1 MSELL
6 AFFLGVSLVHLFLD
20 NFYNTLSVI
29 QHLQHKEKETA
40 FFFLALTTNEQL
52 THKQRSG
59 ANLRGAGGGVGGK
72 GAAPPTFFLVFLKGF
87 F

>member
-6 AFFLGVSLVHLFLD
+6 AFFLEVSLVHLFLD

-29 QHLQHKEKETA
+29 QHLQTEGKEIA
-40 FFFLALTTNEQL
+40 FFSLVLKTKGQL

-59 ANLRGAGGGVGGK
+59 ANLRGGGEGV
-72 GAAPPTFFLVFLKGF
+72 APPPFFLF